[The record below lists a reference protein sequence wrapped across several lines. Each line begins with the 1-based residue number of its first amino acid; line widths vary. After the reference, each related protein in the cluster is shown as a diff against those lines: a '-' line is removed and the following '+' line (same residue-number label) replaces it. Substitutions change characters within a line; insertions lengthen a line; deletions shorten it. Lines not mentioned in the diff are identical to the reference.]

1 VKEDRLLR
9 IGVLGAGQIAQAA
22 HFEACVKARNA
33 DLHAICDVAEDLL
46 ARAAAAFQPRRTFA
60 SYDAMLADRD
70 VEAVIVATA
79 DAFHVEAA
87 IAALQAGK
95 HVLCEKPLALG
106 VDEAETMV
114 AAAARTGG
122 KLMEAF
128 MYRFHPQWE
137 LVRNL
142 IAAGRIGP
150 LRMVNS
156 WFTYEPQPEDDYRN
170 VPEAGGGVLL
180 DIGCYCV
187 SVARFLFG
195 TEPTVVGGAIRRD
208 GHGVDIATAGILR
221 FPEGESVFFWRRP
234 RPRPGGAPHRRHR
247 DDHRRPSL
255 HPRSEPAGH
264 DPGGDP
270 RRGADPRIGRRQ
282 QLHGGGGAF
291 RRGHPARSAGADAA
305 RRRPGELAC
314 HRRRRRRS
322 PLRPTRWPRRGAA
335 GGSLVSRNL

>member
-1 VKEDRLLR
+1 MTTDTIRW
-9 IGVLGAGQIAQAA
+9 GVLGVANIATGTVIPAIQQADGC
-22 HFEACVKARNA
+22 EVV
-33 DLHAICDVAEDLL
+33 AIASRSAE
-46 ARAAAAFQPRRTFA
+46 RAAAAATRLGIARA
-60 SYDAMLADRD
+60 HGSYEALLADPEVD
-70 VEAVIVATA
+70 AVYVPLPNHLHAPWSIR
-79 DAFHVEAA
+79 
-87 IAALQAGK
+87 ALEAGK

-221 FPEGESVFFWRRP
+221 FPEGESVFFC
-234 RPRPGGAPHRRHR
+234 
-247 DDHRRPSL
+247 
-255 HPRSEPAGH
+255 
-264 DPGGDP
+264 GGDHAHDQGVHLT
-270 RRGADPRIGRRQ
+270 GATGTITVDLPFTPDPSR
-282 QLHGGGGAF
+282 
-291 RRGHPARSAGADAA
+291 PATIRVVTPDGEQTLESAVANSYTVEAERFAEAIRHDLPVPTPLDDALANLRVIEDVAAVA
-305 RRRPGELAC
+305 R
-314 HRRRRRRS
+314 
-322 PLRPTRWPRRGAA
+322 
-335 GGSLVSRNL
+335 